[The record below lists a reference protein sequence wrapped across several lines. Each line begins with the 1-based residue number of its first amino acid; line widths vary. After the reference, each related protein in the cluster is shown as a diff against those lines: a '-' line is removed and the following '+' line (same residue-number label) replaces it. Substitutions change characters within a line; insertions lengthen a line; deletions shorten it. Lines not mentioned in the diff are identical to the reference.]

1 MFEIFKVRSWLVTQ
15 YTHPAWASFHAVIS
29 SALVAGKP
37 ISKVY
42 IITAIYICICTIL
55 QLRLWLALLAFFCG
69 LAVGQTKSSHRQRR
83 HQNAKPT
90 LFSFSLSLSFSSFA
104 LLRFYLYLFLSHY
117 YFGPWVAFYL
127 FFTSYNLCSQMFFV
141 FAAWREQ
148 EKSIWNY
155 LSVDF
160 WQFRVKFLAVS
171 RQLASCRRR
180 LRCNALI
187 SASCDQLCQPC

>member
-1 MFEIFKVRSWLVTQ
+1 MLEIFKVRSWLVTQ

-90 LFSFSLSLSFSSFA
+90 LFSFSLSLSLHSRCFAFIYIYFS
-104 LLRFYLYLFLSHY
+104 LTTILVRGLRFIYFLPRIICVVKCS
-117 YFGPWVAFYL
+117 
-127 FFTSYNLCSQMFFV
+127 LCSQLGGSKKKAF
-141 FAAWREQ
+141 E
-148 EKSIWNY
+148 IIY
-155 LSVDF
+155 L
-160 WQFRVKFLAVS
+160 
-171 RQLASCRRR
+171 
-180 LRCNALI
+180 LI
-187 SASCDQLCQPC
+187 FGSFE